1 MLSRAVRPRTN
12 TLLSLEPKAEHV
24 RILLITGRLA
34 AEDVKR
40 AVHEAGAAVEVEVD
54 VLPIDIAALVSPKR
68 LLRWM
73 RSRGDT
79 AFDLILVSGLIGSDF
94 SEVER
99 AIGTPIRL
107 GPKHA
112 YDLRAVLPLLGEV
125 ELSSSVPACVL
136 LADTLRRRAEEDV
149 ERIEAEAECAF
160 ELSGVKVG
168 GGSRMKVLAE
178 VVDADRLSERSLE
191 QRIAYF
197 IEQGADMIDLGI
209 SLDASPSSVRR
220 AVESALTFGVP
231 VSVDTLEP
239 ALIRAGIDAGC
250 HMVLSLRHETVEQ
263 LGGLEGDV
271 AYVVLPEPEGGVE
284 SLVRNV
290 ELARRAGA
298 HMLVADPVLEPVGRG
313 CAASICACART
324 RSILPDVP
332 LFFGVGNVSEL
343 FDADS
348 VGVNALLAA
357 LGGEVGASVLFTPE
371 HSDKCRGSVRE
382 LARAARMMLLARHRN
397 TPPKDLGLDLLVLKE
412 KRGRPSAQAPE
423 GCIDGEESEGWELD
437 PEGAY
442 TIHLTEDGRILAVH
456 RDFCVLG
463 STAREVCDAILASG
477 RISSLSHAMY
487 LGREL
492 ARAELALRLGRSYA
506 QDDEW

>member
-1 MLSRAVRPRTN
+1 MRV
-12 TLLSLEPKAEHV
+12 
-24 RILLITGRLA
+24 LLITGRLA
-34 AEDVKR
+34 AEDVRR
-40 AVHEAGAAVEVEVD
+40 AVHEAGAGCEVEMD
-54 VLPIDIAALVSPKR
+54 VLPLDIAALVSPKM
-68 LLRWM
+68 LLRWL
-73 RSRGDT
+73 RSRPHTD
-79 AFDLILVSGLIGSDF
+79 FDLILVSGLIRSDF
-94 SEVER
+94 SDVER
-99 AIGTPIRL
+99 AIGVPIRL

-112 YDLRAVLPLLGEV
+112 YDLRGVLPLLGET
-125 ELSSSVPACVL
+125 ELSPTVPACVL
-136 LADTLRRRAEEDV
+136 LAAHLRERAEE
-149 ERIEAEAECAF
+149 EAERLEMEAGCAF
-160 ELSGVKVG
+160 ELEGVKIG
-168 GGSRMKVLAE
+168 GSSRMKVLAE
-178 VVDADRLSERSLE
+178 VVDADRLSERELE

-197 IEQGADMIDLGI
+197 LEQGADMIDLGI
-209 SLDASPSSVRR
+209 SLDASSSRVRR
-220 AVESALTFGVP
+220 AVEVALTFGVP

-239 ALIRAGIDAGC
+239 NLIRAGIDAGC
-250 HMVLSLRHETVEQ
+250 HMVLSLRQETLER
-263 LGGLEGDV
+263 LGGLEEDV

-284 SLVRNV
+284 SLVHNM

-313 CAASICACART
+313 CSASICACIRLRA
-324 RSILPDVP
+324 LAPDVP

-343 FDADS
+343 LDADS

-357 LGGEVGASVLFTPE
+357 LGSEVGASVLFTPE

-382 LARAARMMLLARHRN
+382 LSRAARMMALARHRN

-412 KRGRPSAQAPE
+412 KRRRPSVPVPE
-423 GCIDGEESEGWELD
+423 GCVEGEENEEWQLD

-442 TIHLTEDGRILAVH
+442 TISLTQDGRILARH

-463 STAREVCDAILASG
+463 STAREVCDAILKSG